1 MREANR
7 SGVGM
12 GSGSGVGSG
21 VGPTGGG
28 GSGGGGVANVGR
40 LRQPSVLDLLRPK
53 WRSAQRR
60 MASESSAVRVL
71 VMGLVALVFFSIIFG
86 IIYRVLGHFRAQPGI
101 GDLLAGK
108 LLGMILL
115 AFLSILL
122 LSNIITSLSSF
133 FLARDLELLSA
144 APVDGLR
151 VYTARFIETLTNSS
165 WMMLI
170 VLLPILL
177 AFGIA
182 YGITLPFVLTTIVA
196 LASFLILPAVAGTA
210 ITQVLVNVFPARRA
224 RDILALIALFGAAAL
239 VMLFRLLRPEQLA
252 RPEGFR
258 DLVDFIAALRTPQS
272 VWLPSEWTAQSILAS
287 LGVGENASDPFPLL
301 LLISTAAAFF
311 VIGTWMHG
319 KLYRDGLSRSQEGAE
334 QQEEGAKQRKRI
346 EHLLR
351 SVPVTARS
359 LVAKD
364 IRTFFRDTT
373 QWSQLILLAVLVV
386 VYVYNIK
393 VLPLFSG
400 EEVGFFLIN
409 VVSFL
414 NLGLA
419 GFVLAAIAARFLFP
433 AISLEGRTLWLLRSS
448 PLELRSLLWS
458 KFWVGL
464 TPLLVLALTL
474 TIGTNIILRID
485 GFMMV
490 LSVVTII
497 VMTFAIAAMALGFG
511 ALFPKFDTENPAE
524 IPTSFGG
531 LLFMMTAT
539 AYLGII
545 IALQAWPVYS
555 ILRAQQ
561 PGVAGYAGPVGGG
574 TTVWL
579 IASLAVAAAISA
591 AAIIIPLRVAAQ
603 RIEVLDR

>member
-1 MREANR
+1 MSTAA
-7 SGVGM
+7 
-12 GSGSGVGSG
+12 
-21 VGPTGGG
+21 PP
-28 GSGGGGVANVGR
+28 APP
-40 LRQPSVLDLLRPK
+40 RQASIVDLLRPK
-53 WRSAQRR
+53 WLSARRR
-60 MASESSAVRVL
+60 MQSESSALRVL
-71 VMGLVALVFFSIIFG
+71 VMGFTGLVFFSIVFAIIF
-86 IIYRVLGHFRAQPGI
+86 RVLGHFRAQPGI

-115 AFLSILL
+115 AFVAILL
-122 LSNIITSLSSF
+122 LSNIITALSSF

-151 VYTARFIETLTNSS
+151 VYTARFIETLLNSS
-165 WMMLI
+165 WMMVV

-177 AFGIA
+177 AFGVS
-182 YGITLPFVLTTIVA
+182 YGFSVPFLLVTVIA
-196 LASFLILPAVAGTA
+196 LASFLMLPAVIGTA
-210 ITQVLVNVFPARRA
+210 VTQVLVNVFPARRA

-272 VWLPSEWTAQSILAS
+272 IWLPSEWAAQAILAP
-287 LGVGENASDPFPLL
+287 LGAGETPGDPFPLL
-301 LLISTAAAFF
+301 LLVSTAAAFF
-311 VIGTWMHG
+311 VMGAWVHG
-319 KLYRDGLSRSQEGAE
+319 RLYRDGLSRSQEGAE
-334 QQEEGAKQRKRI
+334 QQEGDTAQQQRRLERI
-346 EHLLR
+346 L
-351 SVPVTARS
+351 SAVPLTARS

-419 GFVLAAIAARFLFP
+419 GFVLAAIAARFMFP

-448 PLELRSLLWS
+448 PLDLRSLLWS

-464 TPLLVLALTL
+464 TPLLVLALAL
-474 TIGTNIILRID
+474 TIGTNIILRIS

-490 LSVVTII
+490 LSLATIV
-497 VMTFAIAAMALGFG
+497 VMTFAISAMALGFG
-511 ALFPKFDTENPAE
+511 ALFPKFDTENTAE

-539 AYLGII
+539 AYLGVV
-545 IALQAWPVYS
+545 IALQAWPVYAM
-555 ILRAQQ
+555 LRAEQT
-561 PGVAGYAGPVGGG
+561 GVVAGGVMAWLVVGLG
-574 TTVWL
+574 
-579 IASLAVAAAISA
+579 AALAISIV
-591 AAIIIPLRVAAQ
+591 AIVLPLRVAVR
-603 RIEVLDR
+603 RIEALDR

>member
-1 MREANR
+1 MSTLA
-7 SGVGM
+7 
-12 GSGSGVGSG
+12 
-21 VGPTGGG
+21 PP
-28 GSGGGGVANVGR
+28 AR
-40 LRQPSVLDLLRPK
+40 LRQATVIDLLRPK

-60 MASESSAVRVL
+60 MQSESSALRVI
-71 VMGLVALVFFSIIFG
+71 VMGFTGLVFFSIVFAIIF
-86 IIYRVLGHFRAQPGI
+86 RVLGHFRAQPGI

-108 LLGMILL
+108 LLGMVLL
-115 AFLSILL
+115 AFVAILL

-133 FLARDLELLSA
+133 FLARDLELISA

-151 VYTARFIETLTNSS
+151 VYTARFIETLLNSS
-165 WMMLI
+165 WMMVV

-177 AFGIA
+177 AFGVS
-182 YGITLPFVLTTIVA
+182 YGFSIPFVIITVIA
-196 LASFLILPAVAGTA
+196 LAAFLVLPAVIGTA
-210 ITQVLVNVFPARRA
+210 VTQVLVNVFPARRA

-272 VWLPSEWTAQSILAS
+272 IWLPSEWAAQAILAP
-287 LGVGENASDPFPLL
+287 LGAGEAPGDPFPLL
-301 LLISTAAAFF
+301 LLVSTAAAFF
-311 VIGTWMHG
+311 VMGAWVHG
-319 KLYRDGLSRSQEGAE
+319 RLYRDGLSRSQEGAE
-334 QQEEGAKQRKRI
+334 LQDGDPARHPRRLERVLAA
-346 EHLLR
+346 
-351 SVPVTARS
+351 VPTTTRS

-448 PLELRSLLWS
+448 PLDLRSLLWS

-464 TPLLVLALTL
+464 TPLLVLALAL
-474 TIGTNIILRID
+474 TIGTNIILRIS
-485 GFMMV
+485 GLMMV
-490 LSVVTII
+490 LSIATII
-497 VMTFAIAAMALGFG
+497 VMTFAISAMALGFG
-511 ALFPKFDTENPAE
+511 ALFPKFDTENTAE

-539 AYLGII
+539 AYLGVV
-545 IALQAWPVYS
+545 IALQAWPVYAMLQAGQS
-555 ILRAQQ
+555 GSVTG
-561 PGVAGYAGPVGGG
+561 GVVA
-574 TTVWL
+574 WL
-579 IASLAVAAAISA
+579 VIGLGAALAISIV
-591 AAIIIPLRVAAQ
+591 AIVVPLRVAVR
-603 RIEVLDR
+603 RIEALDR

>member
-1 MREANR
+1 
-7 SGVGM
+7 
-12 GSGSGVGSG
+12 
-21 VGPTGGG
+21 
-28 GSGGGGVANVGR
+28 
-40 LRQPSVLDLLRPK
+40 VLDLLRPK

-60 MASESSAVRVL
+60 MQSESNAFRVL
-71 VMGLVALVFFSIIFG
+71 VMGFVAFVFFAIVFAIV
-86 IIYRVLGHFRAQPGI
+86 YRVLGHFRTQPGL

-108 LLGMILL
+108 LLGMVLL

-144 APVDGLR
+144 APVDGMR

-165 WMMLI
+165 WMMVI
-170 VLLPILL
+170 VLLPILA
-177 AFGIA
+177 AFGTAFGVSIRF
-182 YGITLPFVLTTIVA
+182 LVTTVIA
-196 LASFLILPAVAGTA
+196 LASFLILPAVVGTG
-210 ITQVLVNVFPARRA
+210 ITMVLVNVFPARRA
-224 RDILALIALFGAAAL
+224 RDILALIALFGAAG
-239 VMLFRLLRPEQLA
+239 VGMLFRLLRPEQLA
-252 RPEGFR
+252 QPEGFR
-258 DLVDFIAALRTPQS
+258 DLVDFIAALQTPQS
-272 VWLPSEWTAQSILAS
+272 VWLPSEWVAQSILAS
-287 LGVGENASDPFPLL
+287 LGVGDTGDLFPLM

-311 VIGTWMHG
+311 VIGAWLHG
-319 KLYRDGLSRSQEGAE
+319 RLYRDGLSRSQEGAE
-334 QQEEGAKQRKRI
+334 QQVGDDAKKRQRI
-346 EHLLR
+346 EGIL
-351 SVPVTARS
+351 SGVPVTARS

-409 VVSFL
+409 VISFL

-448 PLELRSLLWS
+448 PLDLRSLLWS
-458 KFWVGL
+458 KYWVGL
-464 TPLLVLALTL
+464 TPLLVLALAL
-474 TIGTNIILRID
+474 TISTNILLRID

-490 LSVVTII
+490 LSVATITI
-497 VMTFAIAAMALGFG
+497 MTFAIAALALGFG
-511 ALFPKFDTENPAE
+511 AVFPKFDTENPAE

-539 AYLGII
+539 AYLGVM
-545 IALQAWPVYS
+545 IALEAWPVYAM
-555 ILRAQQ
+555 LQARQD
-561 PGVAGYAGPVGGG
+561 GVVGGG
-574 TTVWL
+574 ITMALVL
-579 IASLAVAAAISA
+579 SLGAAAALSI
-591 AAIIIPLRVAAQ
+591 AAIVIPLRVAAQ
-603 RIEVLDR
+603 RIEALDL